1 MRALII
7 DDDADVGAAIQ
18 ETLSRYAY
26 ETVLAVRAY
35 AGIHALEESKFDVA
49 IVDIFMP
56 GMSGLDTINIIRQ
69 KTPGM
74 PIVAMTGFRF
84 RPSKDPET
92 DFLGLAVRRGA
103 TSCVRKPFGP
113 QQLLDAINSSFA
125 KIEFMNGLSQCH

>member
-18 ETLSRYAY
+18 KTLSRYAY

-35 AGIHALEESKFDVA
+35 AGIHALKESKFDVA

-74 PIVAMTGFRF
+74 PIVAMTGYRF

-103 TSCVRKPFGP
+103 AACVRKPVRAQPVLYGITSRFETTR
-113 QQLLDAINSSFA
+113 L
-125 KIEFMNGLSQCH
+125 